1 LEKISKLRL
10 IGSLDL
16 KTIYITILYIF
27 LFFVTSISKSIA
39 SNKIEG
45 KGLICDVA
53 FRNSI
58 GYFFK
63 KNFYETY
70 QMEKLLYSDNDDFKF
85 SKTIS
90 SSRTEYIYEYDEKKI
105 KLITKFLFDVPF
117 KQSYSIIDRF
127 TLKLKIGI
135 YSDNEYSP
143 EWQCKPFENKD
154 LFNKQLK
161 KITNKHLQDYLKRNK
176 DRKF

>member
-1 LEKISKLRL
+1 M
-10 IGSLDL
+10 

-85 SKTIS
+85 SKTCRESTAI
-90 SSRTEYIYEYDEKKI
+90 IY
-105 KLITKFLFDVPF
+105 
-117 KQSYSIIDRF
+117 
-127 TLKLKIGI
+127 
-135 YSDNEYSP
+135 
-143 EWQCKPFENKD
+143 
-154 LFNKQLK
+154 
-161 KITNKHLQDYLKRNK
+161 
-176 DRKF
+176 